1 MKKYADIIFQD
12 NKFAITGDLDFFNV
26 MSVYEKSLA
35 QLHKEKSWHFDFSGL
50 KSCDSSGIALMIEWI
65 KLAKKQSKSIEFSH
79 LSPEILSTAKAAQ
92 LDNLI

>member
-1 MKKYADIIFQD
+1 
-12 NKFAITGDLDFFNV
+12 

-65 KLAKKQSKSIEFSH
+65 KLAKKTKQIY
-79 LSPEILSTAKAAQ
+79 
-92 LDNLI
+92 